1 MKGISLFL
9 ILVACF
15 PLPAESHGS
24 IHVLFQNEDLVLSGE
39 IQLEAEAK
47 YLGRTYAEV
56 RADLEKTV
64 GLPFR
69 SKPRVLLVRNQELF
83 QNLAGS
89 GHITAF
95 AVPDQHLIVIHI
107 SPSTSQR
114 PLLNDIFKHELC
126 HLLLHDHIREQR
138 IPKWLDEGICQ
149 WVSGSVGELLV
160 GDRAPI
166 SRIEMAYRLIPLNSI
181 SLTFPSEK
189 ELLFLAYRQSQDFLG
204 YLAAHYGAESIRA
217 ILKHLKDGA
226 DINHAM
232 QISLS
237 KPFPEVETEW
247 AADMKSRSEWLIWA
261 SRNLY
266 EILFTVAALLTILAA
281 VRLKMRR
288 AKYVDEEEEN

>member
-1 MKGISLFL
+1 M
-9 ILVACF
+9 ACF
-15 PLPAESHGS
+15 PVPAESHGI

-39 IQLEAEAK
+39 IQLEAEAQ

-56 RADLEKTV
+56 KAELEKTI
-64 GLPFR
+64 GLPLR
-69 SKPRVLLVRNQELF
+69 SKPKVLLVRNQEFF
-83 QNLAGS
+83 QSLAGG
-89 GHITAF
+89 GHVTAF
-95 AVPDQHLIVIHI
+95 AVPGEHLIVIHL
-107 SPSTSQR
+107 SPSTSRR

-126 HLLLHDHIREQR
+126 HLLLHEHIREQR

-149 WVSGSVGELLV
+149 WVSGSLGELLV

-181 SLTFPSEK
+181 SLTFPGEK
-189 ELLFLAYRQSQDFLG
+189 ELLLLAYRQSHDFVG
-204 YLAAHYGAESIRA
+204 YLATHYGAESLRA

-226 DINHAM
+226 DINRAM

-237 KPFPEVETEW
+237 KPLPEVEAEW
-247 AADMKSRSEWLIWA
+247 AADMKSRSEWLVWA
-261 SRNLY
+261 SLNLY

-288 AKYVDEEEEN
+288 AKYGDEEEN